1 MSAPLTRTSRGTVEL
16 RHTPTPLVRTSRG
29 TVELRETYHPH
40 HA

>member
-1 MSAPLTRTSRGTVEL
+1 MSAPLTRTQRGTVEL
-16 RHTPTPLVRTSRG
+16 RRTATPLTRTSRG